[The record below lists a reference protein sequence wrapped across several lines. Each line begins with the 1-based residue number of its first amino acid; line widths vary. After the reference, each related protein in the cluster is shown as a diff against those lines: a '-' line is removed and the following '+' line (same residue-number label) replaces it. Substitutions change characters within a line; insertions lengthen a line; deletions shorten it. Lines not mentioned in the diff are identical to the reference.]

1 MFMKEIL
8 KENLEIGGVELPEK
22 AGIVAFFGGGK
33 MLMCGM
39 TSNISDYL
47 GVYFGTDIEDK
58 NIGELLEECD
68 RVGYMET
75 RKVFE
80 ALMGYKALIQKFI
93 PRYNKLIRYYD
104 DYVYLGL
111 NFLKVP
117 FIKVEKTTI
126 HDYFYVGPFRS
137 RFFLHDIIDVSAHHF
152 KTPSCPGSDYPCEL
166 LEAGKCKGYC
176 IQGKENIIEDLS
188 RFFLTPKIE
197 NIDKLTEERES
208 LLNSF
213 HFKEA
218 EALQLDQKLLTKFYN
233 RITFLMVT
241 RQINVN
247 YEYEG
252 KQIEISNGL
261 ISRIDGRS
269 FDISDR
275 EYQPNE
281 LYAVDKSELDERWI
295 IYNEIMNRIPEK
307 LKISYEITRKTLT
320 SYLMRINN
328 A

>member
-1 MFMKEIL
+1 MKEIL

-58 NIGELLEECD
+58 NKGELLEECD

-75 RKVFE
+75 KKVFD
-80 ALMGYKALIQKFI
+80 ALLGFKALNQEYT
-93 PRYNKLIRYYD
+93 PRYNQMIRHYD

-137 RFFLHDIIDVSAHHF
+137 RFFLHDIIDVSAKHF

-166 LEAGKCKGYC
+166 LEAGKCRGYC
-176 IQGKENIIEDLS
+176 LQRKEDLS
-188 RFFLTPKIE
+188 GDLTRYFLTPKKE
-197 NIDKLTEERES
+197 NLDKLTEERES

-213 HFKEA
+213 HFKEV
-218 EALQLDQKLLTKFYN
+218 ETLRLDQKLLTKFYN

-252 KQIEISNGL
+252 KHIEITKGL

-269 FDISDR
+269 FELTDLG
-275 EYQPNE
+275 YQPNE
-281 LYAVDKSELDERWI
+281 LYAVDKSELDERWV
-295 IYNEIMNRIPEK
+295 IYNEIMSLIPEK
-307 LKISYEITRKTLT
+307 LKISYEITKKELT
-320 SYLMRINN
+320 NYLTGIKNV
-328 A
+328 